1 MQKNAVTINGKEY
14 PIFCSTEAY
23 SEIGKICGGKIEEIT
38 NILKSEDKTVEEK
51 IRFFGSIIE
60 ALINGAIKRKNF
72 AIEAGFEDGEEKNLF
87 PSGGIFTLSHPME
100 IISVKN
106 KAAVLNAIAGSTI
119 YEVPDDVNLTKKE
132 VDLDLEE
139 IREANAK
146 KAESAE

>member
-1 MQKNAVTINGKEY
+1 MEKYTAKIGGKEY

-23 SEIGKICGGKIEEIT
+23 SEIGEICGGKIEEIAK
-38 NILKSEDKTVEEK
+38 ILKSDDKTTEEK
-51 IRFFGSIIE
+51 IKFFGKIIE
-60 ALINGAIKRKNF
+60 ALINGEIKRRNF
-72 AIEAGFEDGEEKNLF
+72 AIEEGFEDGEKKSIF
-87 PSGGIFTLSHPME
+87 PSEGIFTICHPKE
-100 IISVKN
+100 IVSAEN

-139 IREANAK
+139 IREEKAK